1 LLWRS
6 CKEQLNLSEK
16 ALEELKKHT
25 GDLERIVSDK
35 TRALEDARMA
45 LQVLNIKLEVQKTH
59 AEEARLRADAANAAK
74 SEFLSSMSHELRTP
88 LNAIIGFSEIL
99 QDRYFGDLN
108 ERQADYIK
116 DIWESGKHLLA
127 LINDILDISKAEA
140 GQMEL
145 DLSPVNINVLL
156 LGSAAMIRE
165 KAVKH
170 NITMRISVS
179 EDLERLTI
187 DADEIKIKQVIFN
200 LLSNAAKFTPDEGEI
215 GIEAARQGSI
225 IRVTVTD
232 SGIGISPLELENI
245 FDPFYQVLGGIKDK
259 TPGTGLGLAL
269 SRRFIEM
276 HSGQMW
282 AESKGTGAGSVFR
295 FTLPI
300 RQFTD

>member
-1 LLWRS
+1 LLWRR
-6 CKEQLNLSEK
+6 CKEQLNRSEK
-16 ALEELKKHT
+16 ELEELKKYT
-25 GDLERIVSDK
+25 ADLERIVSDK
-35 TRALEDARMA
+35 TRALEEAHMA

-59 AEEARLRADAANAAK
+59 AEESKLRAKAANAAK

-127 LINDILDISKAEA
+127 LINDVLDISKVEA
-140 GQMEL
+140 GKMEL
-145 DLSPVNINVLL
+145 DLSQVNISVLL

-165 KAVKH
+165 KVVKH
-170 NITMRISVS
+170 NITMGIAVS
-179 EDLERLTI
+179 DDLETLTI
-187 DADEIKIKQVIFN
+187 AADEIKIKQVMFN

-215 GIEAARQGSI
+215 SIKATKQDSI
-225 IRVTVTD
+225 IRVTVAD
-232 SGIGISPLELENI
+232 NGIGISPMELESI
-245 FDPFYQVLGGIKDK
+245 FDPFYQVSGGIKDK

-276 HSGQMW
+276 HGGQLW
-282 AESKGTGAGSVFR
+282 AESKGTGAGSTFI
-295 FTLPI
+295 FTLSL
-300 RQFTD
+300 RQITD